1 MARAEKYRIQFI
13 SLDNHNCTL
22 EFHFEGFTGAYTN
35 LVAGPRPFVLQEFN
49 SDEDLFKP
57 IRPQLATMD
66 ILASSSGVTMDDF
79 LVDKDSDVLVIFR
92 YGNDSAAYWYGFL
105 DQSDFTETWI
115 DTNHVLTLRATEGL
129 GQLQNFNITNNGAEI
144 TAKTTPLDFL
154 KYATQKSALGWTK
167 HYIFNNLFHQSMTD
181 SLNYSPLDQCK
192 IDPKTFQIQSTEYED
207 CYTVINKVNR
217 AFNQTMFQYNSNWWL
232 MRQEELYI
240 PATDNLRGY
249 EQSGATRTAIQRRYD
264 IEVGVNE
271 DVKPIS
277 PEMLRF
283 IKRKTKKDEVELDYQ
298 KFPEIINNETFARG
312 NLIGTT
318 STLKQY
324 YVNNWLYQQ
333 GNEDNLDS
341 GSTPSSG
348 TVTRNEIYDSITGPL
363 IANYIRIPT
372 TTGSPPADYFRWI
385 ASEPVYVY
393 GNDKINIQFDHKYLL
408 PFIPSNVLITSR
420 GFNVYIASIFLQA
433 IGGNYF
439 LKENGVWEL
448 ESTISTKNRYITA
461 NLALNPTF
469 VLDWNTYSVES
480 DPVPV
485 NGNLYVF
492 LVADPLCDAVSQDSM
507 FRNFQFNYSTRFN
520 TLEAEPL
527 SGIKTYFEKNGDLL
541 QILEQ
546 DIYLCDGFSK
556 LYRGSLFES
565 DGATLTDSD
574 WYRYRYNTEG
584 FSFMK
589 QNNIA
594 YWENNRYNRNKIDAN
609 FYGIMHNI
617 GQSPYPDRI
626 GLHNTIR
633 FVDDDPDRVYAILNL
648 KEIDFAAGTW
658 SATLLEVWDEA
669 KDGLDV
675 EEKTFDAD
683 VTTGTYNTPQYVPW
697 TGVTLAD
704 FTIAGGYQITY
715 NGIISLNVPIVI
727 SLAGNINTTSPAPP
741 PPVSTTF
748 TVKKNSTVL
757 KTQTYPVSTNPQAF
771 TFNLSPAGNVNID
784 PGDVFTIE
792 VSNNITQIQY
802 TSGGFTIDYTYP
814 GTLTYDPYTEKY
826 IYNS

>member
-92 YGNDSAAYWYGFL
+92 YGNDNAAYWHGFL

-129 GQLQNFNITNNGAEI
+129 GQLQNFNLTNNGAEI
-144 TAKTTPLDFL
+144 TAKTTPLDYL
-154 KYATQKSALGWTK
+154 KYATQKSVLGWNK
-167 HYIFNNLFHQSMTD
+167 HYIFNNLFHSSMTD
-181 SLNYSPLDQCK
+181 SLNNSPLDQCK
-192 IDPKTFQIQSTEYED
+192 VDPKTFQIQSTEYED

-217 AFNQTMFQYNSNWWL
+217 AFNQTMFQYNTNWWV

-240 PATDNLRGY
+240 PETDNLRGY
-249 EQSGATRTAIQRRYD
+249 EQNGATRTAIQTRYD
-264 IEVGVNE
+264 IQVGVNE

-298 KFPEIINNETFARG
+298 KFPEIVKNGTFARG
-312 NLIGTT
+312 SLIGTT

-324 YVNNWLYQQ
+324 NVDTWLYKQ
-333 GNEDNLDS
+333 GDGLDLQN

-348 TVTRNEIYDSITGPL
+348 TVTRNEIYESATGPL
-363 IANYIRIPT
+363 IANFVRIPT
-372 TTGSPPADYFRWI
+372 TTGSPVNNYFRWI
-385 ASEPVYVY
+385 ASDPVYVFA
-393 GNDKINIQFDHKYLL
+393 NDKISVQFDHKYLIQTTPPTL
-408 PFIPSNVLITSR
+408 SRAGLVFIACIYLEGAAN
-420 GFNVYIASIFLQA
+420 
-433 IGGNYF
+433 NYF
-439 LKENGVWEL
+439 LKENGEWEL
-448 ESTISTKNRYITA
+448 ASSVLAQERFIKA
-461 NLALNPTF
+461 NYLTSSSDYPTN
-469 VLDWNTYSVES
+469 WNTYSVDS
-480 DPVPV
+480 DPIPD
-485 NGNLYVF
+485 NGNIYVY
-492 LVADPLCDAVSQDSM
+492 LLADPAYDTTNQDSM
-507 FRNFQFNYSTRFN
+507 FRNFQFDYSTRFN
-520 TLEAEPL
+520 TLSAEPL
-527 SGIKTYFEKNGDLL
+527 SGLKTYFEKSGDLL
-541 QILEQ
+541 QTLEQ
-546 DIYLCDGFSK
+546 DIYLTDGFSK
-556 LYRGSLFES
+556 HYRGTIFES
-565 DGATLTDSD
+565 NGATITNAD
-574 WYRYRYNTEG
+574 WYRYRFNTETQ
-584 FSFMK
+584 SFMK
-589 QNNIA
+589 QNTIA

-617 GQSPYPDRI
+617 GQAPYPDRI
-626 GLHNTIR
+626 GLHNTIK
-633 FVDDDPDRVYAILNL
+633 FVDDDPDRTYAILNL

-669 KDGLDV
+669 KDGLDL
-675 EEKTFDAD
+675 ENKTFDAD

-697 TGVTLAD
+697 TAVSLAD

-715 NGIISLNVPIVI
+715 NGIVSLNVPIVI

-741 PPVSTTF
+741 PPVTTTF
-748 TVKKNSTVL
+748 TVKKNATTI
-757 KTQTYPVSTNPQAF
+757 KTQTYPVSANPQAF
-771 TFNLSPAGNVNID
+771 TFNLSPAGNVTID
-784 PGDVFTIE
+784 PGDVFTIT
-792 VSNNITQIQY
+792 VSSNITQIQY
-802 TSGGFTIDYTYP
+802 TSGGFTIDYQYP